1 VTDISMSNNNN
12 TNDYNEREG
21 RVLGLYDQGKS
32 TREIAKELRMSLRDI
47 GFILKKGQVNH
58 GIAATIMNNG
68 NNSNSN
74 NNNNKLANEK
84 ATSAYKLFSE
94 GKTPVEAAIQL
105 NLSEKEA
112 TRYYTEYWRLKR
124 LYSLYHIYQESKG
137 NLSYILKLCR
147 LAKRQGITAD
157 NIEWFVN
164 MVNIGTYNIPD
175 LQKQYAKLQDEVQV
189 IDHQRVV
196 SKAELD
202 NMNNQV
208 SILRRTMYQLSATC
222 NDKRN
227 EISYLQPQIQALEGY
242 VNGLKKNRNQQQQ
255 EGIQNES
262 YTRT

>member
-1 VTDISMSNNNN
+1 MSNNNN
-12 TNDYNEREG
+12 TNDYSERE
-21 RVLGLYDQGKS
+21 RHVLELYDQGKN

-58 GIAATIMNNG
+58 GIATIMDDG

-74 NNNNKLANEK
+74 SNKPANEK
-84 ATSAYKLFSE
+84 ATQAYKLFTE
-94 GKTPVEAAIQL
+94 RKKPVEVAIQL

-124 LYSLYHIYQESKG
+124 LYGLYHIYQESKG

-189 IDHQRVV
+189 IDHQKVV

-222 NDKRN
+222 NNKRN
-227 EISYLQPQIQALEGY
+227 EIAYLKNQIQVLEGY
-242 VNGLKKNRNQQQQ
+242 VNGLKKNGNQQQQ
-255 EGIQNES
+255 EEIQNES
-262 YTRT
+262 YI